1 LPTKLKDRHGIDLP
15 FLIAF
20 MALPKFLGG
29 VNLEFAK
36 RRPTQQISIQAGMKI
51 PLHAGTGTVTL
62 DPSGVTIQGLLVRI
76 NQRSP
81 GACGK

>member
-1 LPTKLKDRHGIDLP
+1 
-15 FLIAF
+15 

-36 RRPTQQISIQAGMKI
+36 RRPTQQISIQAGMQISIQAGMKI
-51 PLHAGTGTVTL
+51 TLQAGTGAVTL